1 MKRIFIGLIN
11 LYRKYISPLK
21 KPCCKYYPSCS
32 QYAVDAIER
41 FGAVRGSLLALWR
54 ILRCN
59 PWSMGGVDY
68 VPERFHFYTLKGE
81 KNREE
86 LSRKDK

>member
-68 VPERFHFYTLKGE
+68 VPEKFHFYTLKGE